1 MGNGIT
7 KEIVMG
13 IIDALFFKYFGPVFI
28 KEDSDAESFIEK
40 MKSLSSRASGKLKDK
55 IDEQIAIAEAGLY
68 GENQIT
74 FELKNSGM
82 DMLVMHDLYL
92 EKNGLS
98 AQIDFLVITRKH
110 IFVIECK
117 NLYGNIEIDENG
129 NFIRH
134 KGHGKFYHK
143 EGFPSPVSQ
152 NERHLNIL
160 KEIRREYKNNF
171 VTQGLFDKLFP
182 QTYRSIVVLANP
194 KTILNDSKAP
204 EEVRKVVIRLDQLVA
219 YIKRIDDQD
228 DSLKSSEKDMH
239 ELLDSFIKCSKPNK
253 SDYAR
258 KYENLLTELI
268 ASKAEPQSEKNL
280 EKPSP
285 KIAEKPKEKIDSKNA
300 ATTEKVCPKC
310 GKPLVLRT
318 AKKGENAG
326 NQFWGCSGF
335 PKCWYKE

>member
-1 MGNGIT
+1 MSIL
-7 KEIVMG
+7 
-13 IIDALFFKYFGPVFI
+13 DALFFKYFGPVFI
-28 KEDSDAESFIEK
+28 KEDSDAESFVEK
-40 MKSLSSRASGKLKDK
+40 MKSLSSRASGKIKDK
-55 IDEQIAIAEAGLY
+55 IDEQIAIAEAGLK
-68 GENQIT
+68 GENQIA

-82 DMLVMHDLYL
+82 DMLIMHDLYL

-117 NLYGNIEIDENG
+117 NLYGNIEIDEKG

-134 KGHGKFYHK
+134 MGQGKFYRK

-182 QTYRSIVVLANP
+182 KTYRSIVVLANP

-204 EEVRKVVIRLDQLVA
+204 EEIRKVVIRLDQLVA
-219 YIKRIDDQD
+219 YIRKIEDED

-239 ELLDSFIKCSKPNK
+239 ELLDSFIKCSKPIK
-253 SDYAR
+253 SDYAK
-258 KYENLLTELI
+258 KYEEMLTELI
-268 ASKAEPQSEKNL
+268 ANKAEPQCEKL
-280 EKPSP
+280 FEKSTP
-285 KIAEKPKEKIDSKNA
+285 KVVEMPKEKVNSKNA
-300 ATTEKVCPKC
+300 KTTEKICPKC
-310 GKPLVLRT
+310 GKPLVLRI

>member
-1 MGNGIT
+1 
-7 KEIVMG
+7 MG

-28 KEDSDAESFIEK
+28 KEDSDAESFVEK
-40 MKSLSSRASGKLKDK
+40 MKSLSSRASGKIKDK
-55 IDEQIAIAEAGLY
+55 IDEQIAIAEAGLK
-68 GENQIT
+68 GENQIA

-82 DMLVMHDLYL
+82 DMLIMHDLYL

-117 NLYGNIEIDENG
+117 NLYGNIEIDEKG

-134 KGHGKFYHK
+134 MGQGKFYRK

-204 EEVRKVVIRLDQLVA
+204 EEISKVVIRLDQLVA
-219 YIKRIDDQD
+219 YIKKIEDED

-239 ELLDSFIKCSKPNK
+239 ELLDSFIKCSKPIK
-253 SDYAR
+253 SDYAK
-258 KYENLLTELI
+258 KYEDMLTALI
-268 ASKAEPQSEKNL
+268 ANKAEPQYEKHLDN
-280 EKPSP
+280 STP
-285 KIAEKPKEKIDSKNA
+285 KAFEMPKEKAVSKDVKI
-300 ATTEKVCPKC
+300 TEKICPKC

-335 PKCWYKE
+335 PKCWYRE

>member
-1 MGNGIT
+1 MSIL
-7 KEIVMG
+7 
-13 IIDALFFKYFGPVFI
+13 DALFFKYFGPVFI

-40 MKSLSSRASGKLKDK
+40 MKSLSSRAFGKIKDK
-55 IDEQIAIAEAGLY
+55 IDEQIAIAEAGLK
-68 GENQIT
+68 GENQIA

-82 DMLVMHDLYL
+82 DMLIVHDLYL
-92 EKNGLS
+92 EKNDLS

-117 NLYGNIEIDENG
+117 NLYGNIEIDEKG

-134 KGHGKFYHK
+134 RGQGKFYRK
-143 EGFPSPVSQ
+143 EGFTSPVSQ

-204 EEVRKVVIRLDQLVA
+204 EDIRKVVIRLDQLVA
-219 YIKRIDDQD
+219 YIKKIEDED

-239 ELLDSFIKCSKPNK
+239 ELLDSFIKCSKPIK
-253 SDYAR
+253 SDYAK
-258 KYENLLTELI
+258 KYEEMLTELI
-268 ASKAEPQSEKNL
+268 PSKAEPQCEKYF
-280 EKPSP
+280 EKPR
-285 KIAEKPKEKIDSKNA
+285 EKAVLKDEKTIEKI
-300 ATTEKVCPKC
+300 CPKC
-310 GKPLVLRT
+310 GQPLVLRT

-335 PKCWYKE
+335 PKCWYRE

>member
-1 MGNGIT
+1 MSIL
-7 KEIVMG
+7 
-13 IIDALFFKYFGPVFI
+13 DALFFKYFGPVFI
-28 KEDSDAESFIEK
+28 KEDSDAESFVEK
-40 MKSLSSRASGKLKDK
+40 MKSLSSRTSGKIKDK
-55 IDEQIAIAEAGLY
+55 IDEQIAIAEAGLK
-68 GENQIT
+68 GENQIA

-82 DMLVMHDLYL
+82 DMLIMHDLYL

-117 NLYGNIEIDENG
+117 NLYGNIEIDEKG

-134 KGHGKFYHK
+134 MGQGKFYRK

-204 EEVRKVVIRLDQLVA
+204 EEIRKVVIRLDQLVA
-219 YIKRIDDQD
+219 YIKKIEDED

-239 ELLDSFIKCSKPNK
+239 ELLDSFIKCSKPIK
-253 SDYAR
+253 SDYAK
-258 KYENLLTELI
+258 KYEDMLTALI
-268 ASKAEPQSEKNL
+268 ASNAEPQC
-280 EKPSP
+280 EKPTS
-285 KIAEKPKEKIDSKNA
+285 KVVEKLKEKDVSKNVK
-300 ATTEKVCPKC
+300 TTEKICPKC

-335 PKCWYKE
+335 PKCWYRE

>member
-1 MGNGIT
+1 MSIL
-7 KEIVMG
+7 
-13 IIDALFFKYFGPVFI
+13 DALFFKYFGPVFI
-28 KEDSDAESFIEK
+28 KEDSDAESFVEK
-40 MKSLSSRASGKLKDK
+40 MKSLSSRASGKIKDK
-55 IDEQIAIAEAGLY
+55 IDEQIAIAEAGLK
-68 GENQIT
+68 GENQIA

-82 DMLVMHDLYL
+82 DMLIMHDLYL

-117 NLYGNIEIDENG
+117 NLYGNIEIDEKG

-134 KGHGKFYHK
+134 MGQGKFYRK

-204 EEVRKVVIRLDQLVA
+204 EEIRKVVIRLDQLVA
-219 YIKRIDDQD
+219 YIKKIEDED

-239 ELLDSFIKCSKPNK
+239 ELLDSFIKCSKPIK
-253 SDYAR
+253 SDYAK
-258 KYENLLTELI
+258 KYEDMLTALI
-268 ASKAEPQSEKNL
+268 ASNAEPQC
-280 EKPSP
+280 EKPTS
-285 KIAEKPKEKIDSKNA
+285 KVVEKLKEKDVSKNVK
-300 ATTEKVCPKC
+300 TTEKICPKC

-335 PKCWYKE
+335 PKCWYRE

>member
-1 MGNGIT
+1 MSIL
-7 KEIVMG
+7 
-13 IIDALFFKYFGPVFI
+13 DALFFKYFGPVFI

-40 MKSLSSRASGKLKDK
+40 MKSLSSRASGKIKDK
-55 IDEQIAIAEAGLY
+55 IDEQIAIAEAGLK
-68 GENQIT
+68 GENQIA

-82 DMLVMHDLYL
+82 DMLIMHDLYL

-117 NLYGNIEIDENG
+117 NLYGNIEIDEKG

-134 KGHGKFYHK
+134 RGQGKFYRK
-143 EGFPSPVSQ
+143 EGFTSPVSQ

-204 EEVRKVVIRLDQLVA
+204 EDIRKVVIRLDQLVA
-219 YIKRIDDQD
+219 YIKKIEDED

-239 ELLDSFIKCSKPNK
+239 ELLDSFIKCSKPIK
-253 SDYAR
+253 SDYAK
-258 KYENLLTELI
+258 KYEEMLTELI
-268 ASKAEPQSEKNL
+268 ASKAEPQCEKYF
-280 EKPSP
+280 EKPREEAVS
-285 KIAEKPKEKIDSKNA
+285 KDEKTIEKI
-300 ATTEKVCPKC
+300 CPKC
-310 GKPLVLRT
+310 GQPLVLRT

-335 PKCWYKE
+335 PKCWYRE

>member
-1 MGNGIT
+1 MSIL
-7 KEIVMG
+7 
-13 IIDALFFKYFGPVFI
+13 DALFFKYFGPVFI

-40 MKSLSSRASGKLKDK
+40 MKSISSRAFGKIKDK
-55 IDEQIAIAEAGLY
+55 IDEQIAIAEAGLK
-68 GENQIT
+68 GENQIA

-82 DMLVMHDLYL
+82 DMLIVHDLYL
-92 EKNGLS
+92 EKNDLS

-117 NLYGNIEIDENG
+117 NLYGNIEIDEKG

-134 KGHGKFYHK
+134 RGQGKFYRK
-143 EGFPSPVSQ
+143 EGFTSPVSQ

-204 EEVRKVVIRLDQLVA
+204 ENIRKVVIRLDQLVA
-219 YIKRIDDQD
+219 YIKKIEDED

-239 ELLDSFIKCSKPNK
+239 ELLDSFIKCSKPIK
-253 SDYAR
+253 SDYAK
-258 KYENLLTELI
+258 KYEDMLTELI
-268 ASKAEPQSEKNL
+268 ASKAEPQCEKYF
-280 EKPSP
+280 EKPR
-285 KIAEKPKEKIDSKNA
+285 EKAVSKDEKTIEKI
-300 ATTEKVCPKC
+300 CPKC
-310 GKPLVLRT
+310 GQPLVLRT

-335 PKCWYKE
+335 PKCWYRE

>member
-1 MGNGIT
+1 
-7 KEIVMG
+7 MG
-13 IIDALFFKYFGPVFI
+13 IIDALFYKYFGPVFI
-28 KEDSDAESFIEK
+28 KEDSDVEPYIEK
-40 MKSLSSRASGKLKDK
+40 MKSLSARASGKLKEK
-55 IDEQIAIAEAGLY
+55 IDDQIAVVEAGLK
-68 GENQIT
+68 GEKQIA

-98 AQIDFLVITRKH
+98 AQIDFLVIARKH

-117 NLYGNIEIDENG
+117 NLYGNIEIDEKG

-134 KGHGKFYHK
+134 KWLGKFERK

-194 KTILNDSKAP
+194 KTILKDQKAP
-204 EEVRKVVIRLDQLVA
+204 EEIRKVVIRLDQLVS
-219 YIKRIDDQD
+219 YIKKIEEQD
-228 DSLKSSEKDMH
+228 DLYKSSEKEMH
-239 ELLDSFIKCSKPNK
+239 ELLDSFIKYSKPNK
-253 SDYAR
+253 SDYAK
-258 KYENLLTELI
+258 KYENMLTELI
-268 ASKAEPQSEKNL
+268 ASKAES
-280 EKPSP
+280 
-285 KIAEKPKEKIDSKNA
+285 PKEKYEDKLSLGIVNVPQRK
-300 ATTEKVCPKC
+300 TEPEKTETSNKVCPKC

-335 PKCWYKE
+335 PKCWYRE

>member
-1 MGNGIT
+1 MSIL
-7 KEIVMG
+7 
-13 IIDALFFKYFGPVFI
+13 DALFFKYFGPVFI
-28 KEDSDAESFIEK
+28 KEDSDAESFVEK
-40 MKSLSSRASGKLKDK
+40 MKSLSSRASGKIKDK
-55 IDEQIAIAEAGLY
+55 IDEQIAIAEAGLK
-68 GENQIT
+68 GEHQIA

-82 DMLVMHDLYL
+82 DMLIMHDLYL

-117 NLYGNIEIDENG
+117 NLYGNIEIDEKG

-134 KGHGKFYHK
+134 MGQGKFYRK

-204 EEVRKVVIRLDQLVA
+204 GEIRKVVIRLDQLVA
-219 YIKRIDDQD
+219 YIRKIEDED
-228 DSLKSSEKDMH
+228 DSIKSSEKEMH
-239 ELLDSFIKCSKPNK
+239 ELLDSFIKCSKPIK
-253 SDYAR
+253 SDYAK
-258 KYENLLTELI
+258 KYEDMLTALI
-268 ASKAEPQSEKNL
+268 ASNAEPQC
-280 EKPSP
+280 EKPTS
-285 KIAEKPKEKIDSKNA
+285 KVVEKLKEKDVSKNVK
-300 ATTEKVCPKC
+300 TTEKICPK
-310 GKPLVLRT
+310 
-318 AKKGENAG
+318 
-326 NQFWGCSGF
+326 
-335 PKCWYKE
+335 

>member
-1 MGNGIT
+1 
-7 KEIVMG
+7 MG

-40 MKSLSSRASGKLKDK
+40 MKSLSARASGKIKDK
-55 IDEQIAIAEAGLY
+55 IDEQIAIAEAGLK
-68 GENQIT
+68 GENQIA
-74 FELKNSGM
+74 FELKNSGT
-82 DMLVMHDLYL
+82 DMLIMHDLYL

-117 NLYGNIEIDENG
+117 NLYGNIEIDEKG

-134 KGHGKFYHK
+134 MGQGKFYRK

-204 EEVRKVVIRLDQLVA
+204 EEIRKVVIRLDQLVA
-219 YIKRIDDQD
+219 YIKKIEDED

-239 ELLDSFIKCSKPNK
+239 ELLDSFIKCSKPIK
-253 SDYAR
+253 SDYAK
-258 KYENLLTELI
+258 KYEEMLTALI
-268 ASKAEPQSEKNL
+268 ANKAESQCEKHF
-280 EKPSP
+280 EMPTP
-285 KIAEKPKEKIDSKNA
+285 KVVEMPKEKAVSKDVK
-300 ATTEKVCPKC
+300 TTEKICPKC

-335 PKCWYKE
+335 PKCWYRE

>member
-1 MGNGIT
+1 
-7 KEIVMG
+7 MG

-40 MKSLSSRASGKLKDK
+40 MKSLSTRASGKLKDK
-55 IDEQIAIAEAGLY
+55 IDEQIAVAEAGLK
-68 GENQIT
+68 GENQIA

-82 DMLVMHDLYL
+82 DMLIMHDLYL

-117 NLYGNIEIDENG
+117 NLYGNIEIDEKG

-134 KGHGKFYHK
+134 MGQGKFYRK

-204 EEVRKVVIRLDQLVA
+204 EEIRKVVIRLDQLVA
-219 YIKRIDDQD
+219 YIKKIEDED

-239 ELLDSFIKCSKPNK
+239 ELLDSFIKCSKPIK
-253 SDYAR
+253 SDYAK
-258 KYENLLTELI
+258 KYEDMLTALI
-268 ASKAEPQSEKNL
+268 ASNAEPQC
-280 EKPSP
+280 EKPTS
-285 KIAEKPKEKIDSKNA
+285 KVVEKLKEKDVSKNVK
-300 ATTEKVCPKC
+300 TTEKICPKC

-335 PKCWYKE
+335 PKCWYRE

>member
-1 MGNGIT
+1 
-7 KEIVMG
+7 MG
-13 IIDALFFKYFGPVFI
+13 IIDAILYKYFGPVFI
-28 KEDSDAESFIEK
+28 KEDSNASTFIEK
-40 MKSLSSRASGKLKDK
+40 MKALSSKASGKIKEA
-55 IDEQIAIAEAGLY
+55 IDEQIAAAEAGLY

-74 FELKNSGM
+74 YELKNSGM

-117 NLYGNIEIDENG
+117 NLYGNIEIDDKG

-134 KGHGKFYHK
+134 IGHGKFYRK
-143 EGFPSPVSQ
+143 EGFTSPVSQ
-152 NERHLNIL
+152 NERHLNVI

-171 VTQGLFDKLFP
+171 LTQGLFDKLFP
-182 QTYRSIVVLANP
+182 ETYRSIVVLANP
-194 KTILNDSKAP
+194 KTILDAKKAP
-204 EEVRKVVIRLDQLVA
+204 DNIRKIVIRSDQLIA
-219 YIKRIDDQD
+219 HIKKIEDQD
-228 DSLKSSEKDMH
+228 DSVKSSETEMH

-253 SDYAR
+253 SDYAK
-258 KYENLLTELI
+258 KYEEMLTKLI
-268 ASKAEPQSEKNL
+268 ANKAEPQKETCTPNTVKNSNKEDSSTEKN
-280 EKPSP
+280 
-285 KIAEKPKEKIDSKNA
+285 
-300 ATTEKVCPKC
+300 CPKC

-318 AKKGENAG
+318 AKKGANAG

>member
-1 MGNGIT
+1 
-7 KEIVMG
+7 MG
-13 IIDALFFKYFGPVFI
+13 IIDALFYKYFGPVFI
-28 KEDSDAESFIEK
+28 KEDSDVEPYIEK
-40 MKSLSSRASGKLKDK
+40 MKSLSARASGKLKEK
-55 IDEQIAIAEAGLY
+55 IDDQIAVVEAGLK
-68 GENQIT
+68 GEKQIA

-98 AQIDFLVITRKH
+98 AQIDFLVIARKH

-117 NLYGNIEIDENG
+117 NLYGNIEIDEKG

-134 KGHGKFYHK
+134 KWLGKFERK

-194 KTILNDSKAP
+194 KTILKDQKAP
-204 EEVRKVVIRLDQLVA
+204 EEIRKVVIRLDQLVS
-219 YIKRIDDQD
+219 YIKKIEEQD
-228 DSLKSSEKDMH
+228 DLYKSSEKEMH
-239 ELLDSFIKCSKPNK
+239 ELLDSFIKYSKPNK
-253 SDYAR
+253 SDYAK
-258 KYENLLTELI
+258 KYENMLTELI
-268 ASKAEPQSEKNL
+268 ASKAEF
-280 EKPSP
+280 
-285 KIAEKPKEKIDSKNA
+285 PKEKYEDKLSLGIVDVPQRK
-300 ATTEKVCPKC
+300 TEPEKTETSNKVCPKC

-335 PKCWYKE
+335 PKCWYRE

>member
-1 MGNGIT
+1 
-7 KEIVMG
+7 MG

-40 MKSLSSRASGKLKDK
+40 MKSLSSKASGKLKDK
-55 IDEQIAIAEAGLY
+55 IDEQIIIAEAGLK
-68 GENQIT
+68 GEKQIA

-82 DMLVMHDLYL
+82 DMLIMHDLYL

-117 NLYGNIEIDENG
+117 NLYGNIEIDEKG

-134 KGHGKFYHK
+134 KWLGKFERK

-194 KTILNDSKAP
+194 KTILNDKKAP

-219 YIKRIDDQD
+219 YIKGIEDQD

-239 ELLDSFIKCSKPNK
+239 ELLDSFMKCSKPNK
-253 SDYAR
+253 SDYAK
-258 KYENLLTELI
+258 KYEDMLTELI
-268 ASKAEPQSEKNL
+268 ASKAEPQSEKNI
-280 EKPSP
+280 EKSIKEVPEKQTP
-285 KIAEKPKEKIDSKNA
+285 KVVEKPK
-300 ATTEKVCPKC
+300 EKVCPKC

-318 AKKGENAG
+318 AKKGDNSG

-335 PKCWYKE
+335 PKCWYREDA

>member
-1 MGNGIT
+1 
-7 KEIVMG
+7 MG

-55 IDEQIAIAEAGLY
+55 IDEQITIAEAGLK
-68 GENQIT
+68 GEKQIA

-98 AQIDFLVITRKH
+98 AQIDFLVIARKH

-117 NLYGNIEIDENG
+117 NLYGNIEIDEKG

-134 KGHGKFYHK
+134 KGSGKFYRK

-182 QTYRSIVVLANP
+182 QTYRSIVVW
-194 KTILNDSKAP
+194 
-204 EEVRKVVIRLDQLVA
+204 RIR
-219 YIKRIDDQD
+219 RR
-228 DSLKSSEKDMH
+228 
-239 ELLDSFIKCSKPNK
+239 F
-253 SDYAR
+253 
-258 KYENLLTELI
+258 
-268 ASKAEPQSEKNL
+268 
-280 EKPSP
+280 
-285 KIAEKPKEKIDSKNA
+285 
-300 ATTEKVCPKC
+300 
-310 GKPLVLRT
+310 
-318 AKKGENAG
+318 
-326 NQFWGCSGF
+326 
-335 PKCWYKE
+335 

>member
-1 MGNGIT
+1 
-7 KEIVMG
+7 MG
-13 IIDALFFKYFGPVFI
+13 IIDALFFKYFGPIFV

-55 IDEQIAIAEAGLY
+55 IDEQITIAEAGLK
-68 GENQIT
+68 GEKQIA

-82 DMLVMHDLYL
+82 DMLIMHDLYL

-98 AQIDFLVITRKH
+98 AQIDFLVIARKH

-117 NLYGNIEIDENG
+117 NLYGNIEIDEKG

-134 KGHGKFYHK
+134 KWIGKFERK

-160 KEIRREYKNNF
+160 KEIRRDYKNNF

-194 KTILNDSKAP
+194 KTILNDSNAP
-204 EEVRKVVIRLDQLVA
+204 EEVRKIVIRLDQLVA
-219 YIKRIDDQD
+219 YIRKIEDQD

-253 SDYAR
+253 SDYAK
-258 KYENLLTELI
+258 KYEDLLAELN
-268 ASKAEPQSEKNL
+268 ANKAESQNEKYQ
-280 EKPSP
+280 EKMCS
-285 KIAEKPKEKIDSKNA
+285 KIEADSKEKYSQKESA
-300 ATTEKVCPKC
+300 STEKVCPKC

-318 AKKGENAG
+318 AKKGDNAG
-326 NQFWGCSGF
+326 NPFWGCSGF
-335 PKCWYKE
+335 PKCWYREDV